1 MAEPVSTSQIE
12 TSVVFLQEKL
22 KKLRQWQAY
31 PHSTTPQLRLRPM
44 LRQQKQLPLRRLL
57 EEG

>member
-22 KKLRQWQAY
+22 KKLS
-31 PHSTTPQLRLRPM
+31 PP
-44 LRQQKQLPLRRLL
+44 PLTSKHAGKAIAVLL
-57 EEG
+57 G